1 MCNWYCKV
9 EPTFHFL
16 HYFSTLIIEFF
27 FPELSNLL
35 SKIVRKQWDDSDE
48 YSFLGDTSLDR
59 ASNTQCKWNCNYWLH
74 PKLTFTC
81 SKSTIETLEKVV
93 KYFQSLQ

>member
-48 YSFLGDTSLDR
+48 YSFLGDTSLEPPILNVNEI
-59 ASNTQCKWNCNYWLH
+59 A
-74 PKLTFTC
+74 
-81 SKSTIETLEKVV
+81 TID
-93 KYFQSLQ
+93 YIPS